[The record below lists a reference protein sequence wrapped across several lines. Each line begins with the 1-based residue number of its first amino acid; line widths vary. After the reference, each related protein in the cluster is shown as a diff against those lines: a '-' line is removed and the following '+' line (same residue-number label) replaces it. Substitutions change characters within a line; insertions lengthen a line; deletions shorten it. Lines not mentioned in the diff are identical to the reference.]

1 MKALDMEHVSFAY
14 EGNDVFRDVTIH
26 IDEGDFV
33 AVIGPNGSGKT
44 TLIKIALGLLEP
56 QEGKI
61 RLFKTPIDDF
71 NAWDLVG
78 YIPQKGDFGRN
89 FPGSVNEVLALKG
102 GGLDPKT
109 LEMLE
114 IEDLGKRRFSEL
126 SGGQQQKVLIALAL
140 SSKPKLLIL
149 DEPTVGV
156 DVKALQNF
164 YMTLKKLNNERGVT
178 ILLVTHE
185 VGMIQSYVKSVLC
198 VSRDFSCKGKPED
211 MEDILKEA
219 YGKSFD
225 IHHHRH

>member
-1 MKALDMEHVSFAY
+1 MKAVDMDEVSFSY
-14 EGNDVFRDVTIH
+14 DGNSVFRDVTIH

-44 TLIKIALGLLEP
+44 TLIKIALGLLRP
-56 QEGKI
+56 QAGGI
-61 RLFKTPIDDF
+61 RLFGTPIESF
-71 NAWDLVG
+71 KSWELVG
-78 YIPQKGDFGRN
+78 YIPQKGDFERN
-89 FPGSVNEVLALKG
+89 FPGSVDEVLALKG
-102 GGLDPKT
+102 GAIDKKT
-109 LEMLE
+109 LELLE
-114 IEDLGKRRFSEL
+114 IERLGKRRFSEL

-156 DVKALQNF
+156 DVQALQNF
-164 YMTLKKLNNERGVT
+164 YSILKKLNKERGVT

-198 VSRDFSCKGKPED
+198 VSREFSCQGKPENL
-211 MEDILKEA
+211 EDILKEA

-225 IHHHRH
+225 IHHHKH

>member
-1 MKALDMEHVSFAY
+1 MKALDMDHVSFSY
-14 EGNDVFRDVTIH
+14 EGNDVFRDVAIH
-26 IDEGDFV
+26 IEEGDFV

-44 TLIKIALGLLEP
+44 TLIKIALGLLRP
-56 QEGKI
+56 QEGRI
-61 RLFKTPIDDF
+61 NLFRTPIEAF
-71 NAWDLVG
+71 KAWDLIG
-78 YIPQKGDFGRN
+78 YIPQKGDFERN

-102 GGLDPKT
+102 GVADPKT
-109 LEMLE
+109 LKMLE
-114 IEDLGKRRFSEL
+114 IEELGKRRFSEL

-140 SSKPKLLIL
+140 SSRPKLLIL

-164 YMTLKKLNNERGVT
+164 YFILKKLNKERGVT
-178 ILLVTHE
+178 VLLVTHE

-198 VSRDFSCKGKPED
+198 VSRDFSCKGKPENL
-211 MEDILKEA
+211 EDILKEA